1 MTFRNDNETLEV
13 ASLTARDAPV
23 VAQRLA
29 SDPDGLTAT
38 GADAP
43 HDETALARV
52 IGTSIVGGSRLW
64 RVRVGDDLFGAIV
77 GDDPFST
84 DEQRMFVW
92 LNPRHRGDDLGI
104 KLVAETIRRLAREGR
119 ERVVVKP
126 PRSNYAALRILNALE
141 FIYVGE
147 ASDGDSESEPK
158 VLFERGTSGGPSP
171 TLRTNRDD
179 TG

>member
-77 GDDPFST
+77 GDENYVLSIP
-84 DEQRMFVW
+84 EA
-92 LNPRHRGDDLGI
+92 I
-104 KLVAETIRRLAREGR
+104 GR
-119 ERVVVKP
+119 EQ
-126 PRSNYAALRILNALE
+126 AAPLLCAGITTYSPLKHWKVGPGQNWRNQCFLKVHIL
-141 FIYVGE
+141 
-147 ASDGDSESEPK
+147 
-158 VLFERGTSGGPSP
+158 
-171 TLRTNRDD
+171 
-179 TG
+179 

>member
-1 MTFRNDNETLEV
+1 MKYRNANETLEV
-13 ASLTARDAPV
+13 APIAAEDALV
-23 VAQRLA
+23 VARRLA
-29 SDPDGLTAT
+29 SDPDGLAAT

-43 HDETALARV
+43 HDESALARV
-52 IGTSIVGGSRLW
+52 IEKSIEGGSRLW

-92 LNPRHRGDDLGI
+92 LDPRHRGDDLGI
-104 KLVAETIRRLAREGR
+104 KLVAMTIRRLAREGR
-119 ERVVVKP
+119 ERVVAKP

-147 ASDGDSESEPK
+147 ANGDSGNEPK

-171 TLRTNRDD
+171 KPHTHRDLA
-179 TG
+179 G